1 MEVLSALLVVCGLP
15 LVIFLAGWL
24 ACYFLVVKYRFH
36 VEKRFEEQPGRS
48 SSTTQAG
55 WQP

>member
-1 MEVLSALLVVCGLP
+1 MEVLTALLVVCGLP
-15 LVIFLAGWL
+15 LVFFAAGWM

-36 VEKRFEEQPGRS
+36 VERRYEEQPGRS
-48 SSTTQAG
+48 GATQTS